1 MTLRVVL
8 EALQGYTLYGD
19 DASLVQDIQI
29 DSRACKA
36 QDLFVCVQGFI
47 QDGNRYAVQ
56 AIQNGAGSVMTG
68 DLVSLRHYVEENGYP
83 LTEQGIHANGRMVPV
98 ILVSQL
104 RRALALVSATRYGNP
119 SKQMHLIG
127 VTGTKGKTTTTC
139 MLRNIFHQAGKMT
152 GMIGTMGSFVGNHV
166 SELRG

>member
-83 LTEQGIHANGRMVPV
+83 LVVTCRYVAD
-98 ILVSQL
+98 
-104 RRALALVSATRYGNP
+104 AL
-119 SKQMHLIG
+119 
-127 VTGTKGKTTTTC
+127 
-139 MLRNIFHQAGKMT
+139 
-152 GMIGTMGSFVGNHV
+152 
-166 SELRG
+166 